1 MIRVKT
7 RYSNPNLSVM
17 PGADGDAAA
26 HARFPNVRRRPMRA
40 RPLTV
45 LAAIAAVTLVIA
57 GCDEAIVEAKVP
69 AKAYNKVEL
78 LPNGVT
84 MHGPPQAVPGSGF
97 DGLQARVQQ
106 ATDEAAAGG
115 ATLSVA
121 ILDRKTHQLV
131 SNGNTQIV
139 GTASVAKLFI
149 ADDLLLAESDG
160 KTILSPE
167 DRQALD
173 VMLQSSDDGAAE
185 KFWGQGGG
193 DAIITQVAGRY
204 GLSSTTPPDDGRW
217 WNTMSSVTDLVH
229 YYDVLLDGSGGLPA
243 ERAKI
248 IVNDLARSTPTGI
261 DGYPQRFGIPEALY
275 AETVAVKQGWMCCI
289 GSAWVHLS
297 TGLIGADRRY
307 VMVVQSLQTS
317 DDATA
322 RETITNAV
330 KTIFP
335 NGRIASTPID

>member
-1 MIRVKT
+1 M
-7 RYSNPNLSVM
+7 
-17 PGADGDAAA
+17 
-26 HARFPNVRRRPMRA
+26 HA

-45 LAAIAAVTLVIA
+45 LTAMAVFTLVMA
-57 GCDEAIVEAKVP
+57 GCDEALVEAKVP
-69 AKAYNKVEL
+69 AKISSQPVYSAPDRPAQPPQLVEL
-78 LPNGVT
+78 LLNGVT
-84 MHGPPQAVPGSGF
+84 VPGVPQAVPGTGF
-97 DGLQARVQQ
+97 AGLQARIQQ
-106 ATDEAAAGG
+106 ATDEAAASG

-149 ADDLLLAESDG
+149 ADDLLLQESEG
-160 KTILSPE
+160 KTILSPD

-185 KFWGQGGG
+185 KFWDQGGG

-204 GLSSTTPPDDGRW
+204 GLASTTPPDDGRW

-248 IVNDLARSTPTGI
+248 IVNDLAQSTPNGI
-261 DGYPQRFGIPEALY
+261 DGYPQRFGIPEGLY

-307 VMVVQSLQTS
+307 VMVVQSVQSS

-322 RETITNAV
+322 RETITRAV

-335 NGRIASTPID
+335 NGRVGFTPTD